1 MMRLGLLSATLL
13 LTFAP
18 DRLPGAAAPPPNQW
32 ITVVAPA
39 YREAMKPLIA
49 HRQAQGL
56 KVVVLAPEKAPDLR
70 KRLASLCK
78 AHPGRSSILLV
89 GDVRSIHANREVPA
103 CDGTISR
110 MLDQPTDASYGC
122 LDGSRL
128 PQVAVGRFPAREVA
142 HCEAMVR
149 KTIALEKAGPGAW
162 KQQLRVLAGIPA
174 FNPAVDRLVE
184 SLAFAR
190 FDRLAPTWGG
200 RALYTSASSRF
211 FLPEKELST
220 AARDMLAEQHLVT
233 LYLGHSDPRGLYA
246 GGETPWL
253 TGDDFAKLRMPS
265 GGLFFTFGCLGAQLR
280 GFGGEGYTLAAMR
293 NPNGPAA
300 TIGSMGVC
308 FAAMVQLATDR
319 LFERAFAERLP
330 TTVGECWLACLEG
343 VAHGKIDFLTYRLLD
358 SVDGDPKI
366 PQVTQ
371 RQEHLEM
378 FILLGDPAL
387 RLPRIAD
394 DIIWR
399 APVEIEPGTEWTIEG
414 TLPER
419 LRGARV
425 TVELERTPA
434 SVPEGLLPVT
444 PERRAEILRANFTRA
459 NRFLL
464 AETTTTA
471 EGQRFT
477 ACLQL
482 PEKLPWPRVIVRIR
496 ASTKEAEAATAARVS
511 VKPAREAKK

>member
-1 MMRLGLLSATLL
+1 
-13 LTFAP
+13 
-18 DRLPGAAAPPPNQW
+18 
-32 ITVVAPA
+32 
-39 YREAMKPLIA
+39 
-49 HRQAQGL
+49 
-56 KVVVLAPEKAPDLR
+56 
-70 KRLASLCK
+70 
-78 AHPGRSSILLV
+78 
-89 GDVRSIHANREVPA
+89 
-103 CDGTISR
+103 
-110 MLDQPTDASYGC
+110 
-122 LDGSRL
+122 
-128 PQVAVGRFPAREVA
+128 
-142 HCEAMVR
+142 
-149 KTIALEKAGPGAW
+149 
-162 KQQLRVLAGIPA
+162 
-174 FNPAVDRLVE
+174 
-184 SLAFAR
+184 
-190 FDRLAPTWGG
+190 
-200 RALYTSASSRF
+200 
-211 FLPEKELST
+211 
-220 AARDMLAEQHLVT
+220 
-233 LYLGHSDPRGLYA
+233 
-246 GGETPWL
+246 
-253 TGDDFAKLRMPS
+253 
-265 GGLFFTFGCLGAQLR
+265 
-280 GFGGEGYTLAAMR
+280 
-293 NPNGPAA
+293 
-300 TIGSMGVC
+300 
-308 FAAMVQLATDR
+308 MVQLATDR